1 MQKDR
6 AQIHREPGITNSGAP
21 RKSPYITDFKCFVP
35 TRNIWNCKDL
45 LFYVFIDFL
54 VLKISRHYISLL
66 WDSL

>member
-6 AQIHREPGITNSGAP
+6 AQIHREPGISNSGVP
-21 RKSPYITDFKCFVP
+21 RKSPYITGFKCFVS

-45 LFYVFIDFL
+45 LCFYRFL